1 MTTIF
6 KENIDGPIEMRAF
19 MEEKLEKDYF
29 FKSKTIEKASLHPN
43 VKTIKH
49 ILDRDEETMWPL
61 EEGEKRDKNIFDKS
75 AKFLDLFKTR
85 VYKT

>member
-6 KENIDGPIEMRAF
+6 KENIDDPIVMRAF

-29 FKSKTIEKASLHPN
+29 FKSKTIEKASIHPN
-43 VKTIKH
+43 IKKIAH
-49 ILDRDEETMWPL
+49 ILDRDEETMEPL
-61 EEGEKRDKNIFDKS
+61 SEGEKRPKNTFDKS

-85 VYKT
+85 TYKT